1 MLRSHSIRHVVPGT
15 LNYYIYHGPDRR
27 LSSSSPLP
35 HHIVFST
42 YGTVAAD
49 FSRGGGVLNC
59 FHWYRL
65 ILDEG
70 RNVPV
75 DEENSLGQS

>member
-1 MLRSHSIRHVVPGT
+1 MLQ
-15 LNYYIYHGPDRR
+15 
-27 LSSSSPLP
+27 LSASLP
-35 HHIVFST
+35 YNIVFST

-49 FSRGGGVLNC
+49 FSRGGGMLDR

-70 RNVPV
+70 NWTTFL
-75 DEENSLGQS
+75 SLACYV

>member
-1 MLRSHSIRHVVPGT
+1 MILYLPIRHVAPSALET
-15 LNYYIYHGPDRR
+15 FIYHGPDRR
-27 LSSSSPLP
+27 LASSPSTPLP
-35 HHIVFST
+35 YHIVFST

-49 FSRGGGVLNC
+49 FARGGGVLKW

-70 RNVPV
+70 
-75 DEENSLGQS
+75 ENN

>member
-1 MLRSHSIRHVVPGT
+1 ML
-15 LNYYIYHGPDRR
+15 
-27 LSSSSPLP
+27 LSSSPIQYN
-35 HHIVFST
+35 IVLST

-49 FSRGGGVLNC
+49 FGRGGGVLDC

-70 RNVPV
+70 T
-75 DEENSLGQS
+75 